1 MVEYTRV
8 HAIKL
13 EPEFIQGILVTLLPT
28 KRNMHE
34 RNSLP
39 FKQWEEL
46 ILAQL
51 VQGHHIVKSQWD
63 QVSEDLL
70 SEPYAVI

>member
-1 MVEYTRV
+1 MAEYTRV

-13 EPEFIQGILVTLLPT
+13 EPTFIQGISVTLLLT
-28 KRNMHE
+28 KRNIHE
-34 RNSLP
+34 RNSLC

-51 VQGHHIVKSQWD
+51 VQGAI
-63 QVSEDLL
+63 
-70 SEPYAVI
+70 